1 MAYAKNTIKKFHVS
15 LVAIC
20 FGLGMVLFT
29 ELNIDYSH
37 NRTTTSSKIDITEE
51 ITIPVVN
58 EDFPLLSDYQE
69 IIDRPLFIQD
79 RQPYVYEEPNEELNQ
94 TKAKEKAIQIK
105 TSHAWQY
112 KYVTGNTICFGVRN
126 TSVIY

>member
-1 MAYAKNTIKKFHVS
+1 VS

-69 IIDRPLFIQD
+69 IIDRPLFIMKIFHCCLITRKLSID
-79 RQPYVYEEPNEELNQ
+79 HYSYKIGSHMFMKNQ
-94 TKAKEKAIQIK
+94 MK
-105 TSHAWQY
+105 
-112 KYVTGNTICFGVRN
+112 N
-126 TSVIY
+126 